1 MQINEIPLA
10 PDNQL
15 FRIQLGGT
23 TYTLR
28 IIWRDAAG
36 WIMDV
41 QDSGGAPLLSGVP
54 LVTGLNLLEQYP
66 QLGINGA
73 LAVIT
78 DNGAPVE
85 PTKTNLGTYSHL
97 IFVQG

>member
-1 MQINEIPLA
+1 MNINEIPLS
-10 PDNQL
+10 PDNQQ
-15 FRIQLGGT
+15 FRIQLSGT

-54 LVTGLNLLEQYP
+54 LVTGNNLLEQYP

-73 LAVIT
+73 IVVVT
-78 DNGAPVE
+78 DNGAPAE